1 MDRFHWRFTIKKF
14 RNIHKKTHVLK
25 FLLNKGAGRESLSK
39 ENPLLNLTP
48 MLYFKLSFP
57 CVSLTVTT
65 EKQALVVPG
74 FLV

>member
-1 MDRFHWRFTIKKF
+1 M
-14 RNIHKKTHVLK
+14 LK